1 MQCSRKNINK
11 KNKEKGKFKINK
23 ICCNIIREC
32 FNFSK
37 KGKEE
42 ICIRIRNLCRK
53 NLLTRNRL
61 SRDKRKKG
69 KGKSKNLIRR
79 LLWGMRLKHRNKLC
93 ISSITVSLWIIRID
107 CKVYTMIR
115 LLLRCRR
122 KRKWCKILWGSNSN
136 SLRDSNPDFN
146 NKE

>member
-11 KNKEKGKFKINK
+11 KNKEKGKFRINK

-53 NLLTRNRL
+53 NLLIRNRL
-61 SRDKRKKG
+61 RWNKRKKR
-69 KGKSKNLIRR
+69 KGKSRSLIRR
-79 LLWGMRLKHRNKLC
+79 LRWGMRLKRRNRLC
-93 ISSITVSLWIIRID
+93 ISSIIVSLWIIRID
-107 CKVYTMIR
+107 YKVCTMIR

-122 KRKWCKILWGSNSN
+122 KKKWCKILWRSNKN
-136 SLRDSNPDFN
+136 NLRDSNPDFK